1 MSGCVWRSQKMWS
14 ITFGLASLMG
24 LNLLTGVAAAGT
36 EALTVKPSPEQ
47 DGMYLYG
54 EASAANQLGKG
65 YFIFQQSGQKIV
77 GAMYYPQSEY
87 TCFTG
92 NRTTT
97 NVHLQPF
104 ELGNQLQSG
113 QSQSGQDA
121 LQVSLPQLY
130 KIDQI
135 GVSERQAL
143 AACQQEAIALQSSR
157 SATAALPRR

>member
-14 ITFGLASLMG
+14 ITLGLASLMG
-24 LNLLTGVAAAGT
+24 LNLLTGVAAA
-36 EALTVKPSPEQ
+36 EALTVTPSPEQ

-54 EASAANQLGKG
+54 EANAANQLGKG

-92 NRTTT
+92 NRTAT
-97 NVHLQPF
+97 NVRLQPF
-104 ELGNQLQSG
+104 ELGNQPRSG
-113 QSQSGQDA
+113 QSLSGQDT

-157 SATAALPRR
+157 PATAALPRR

>member
-1 MSGCVWRSQKMWS
+1 MSGCVWRSQKMRS
-14 ITFGLASLMG
+14 ITLGLASLMG
-24 LNLLTGVAAAGT
+24 CNLLIGVAAA
-36 EALTVKPSPEQ
+36 EALTVKSSPEQ

-54 EASAANQLGKG
+54 EANAANQLGKG

-92 NRTTT
+92 NRTAT
-97 NVHLQPF
+97 NVRLQPF
-104 ELGNQLQSG
+104 ELGNQPTSTQSL
-113 QSQSGQDA
+113 SEQDA
-121 LQVSLPQLY
+121 LQISLPQLY

-157 SATAALPRR
+157 PATAAFLHR